1 MDLIPSFSVD
11 HTKIVPGIFT
21 SRVDDVSGSKITTYD
36 IRVTKPNVEPAI
48 DVAAM
53 HSLEHI
59 IATFLR
65 NDPDWKN
72 EVIYWGPMGCLTG
85 FYLILK
91 GDRAPKEIQDLL
103 FRAFD
108 SVKDS
113 SEVPGTSPENCGN
126 SLMHNLPMAKWYAER
141 FAKYLAENKD
151 NASIYEY
158 PKTERLVTDNGRQF
172 FDS

>member
-21 SRVDDVSGSKITTYD
+21 SRVDTIDDYKITTYD
-36 IRVTKPNVEPAI
+36 IRVTIPNKEPAV
-48 DVAAM
+48 DVSAM

-65 NDPDWKN
+65 NDPDWKD

-91 GDRAPKEIQDLL
+91 GNRAPKEIFDLL
-103 FRAFD
+103 LSAFR
-108 SVKDS
+108 SVEDAE
-113 SEVPGTSPENCGN
+113 EVPGATPENCGN
-126 SLMHNLPMAKWYAER
+126 CSLHNLTMAKWYAAK
-141 FAKYLAENKD
+141 FADYLASNSEN
-151 NASIYEY
+151 
-158 PKTERLVTDNGRQF
+158 PP
-172 FDS
+172 